1 MKTTTFLAAA
11 LASALPAYAAT
22 ATSTGANIEEP
33 SAAPTLGA
41 QVVQGCFS
49 SWGNLI
55 FNSTPKFNS
64 KSACAVELCY
74 AGGFQVAATTGGN
87 QCFCGNEYPPKD
99 TLVDDSK
106 CDVPCPGYGLQACG
120 GIDFYTV
127 YNTGIMLSVPFST
140 PNDTASGS
148 ATPSVIAS
156 STVVSGGQT
165 SVVYVT
171 SSPTGASD
179 GKGGAPMGGI
189 IAGVVVGVVVLAAAF
204 GGLWFYMRQKRNREI
219 EEEHRR
225 NAAVNAFMG
234 GKPPGSSGGYSMETD
249 TRLDPVM
256 AQRRMSSGSIADNQ
270 DYSRRILRVR
280 AASSTQVCPIHANNF
295 VGYQRVM
302 TLPIYDERLLPVL
315 YTSIGILRRL
325 VNCLMSSVNPPRD
338 EPSAFHVGARKATYL
353 GPQTGRGVYLPGFRC
368 RFLRRPLLRQSFGTS
383 FGMPL
388 ARLAS

>member
-1 MKTTTFLAAA
+1 MKTTTLLAAA
-11 LASALPAYAAT
+11 IATALPAYAAT
-22 ATSTGANIEEP
+22 TTAANIEEP

-55 FNSTPKFNS
+55 FNSTPSFNS
-64 KSACAVELCY
+64 KSACAVDICY
-74 AGGFQVAATTGGN
+74 AGGFKVAATTGGN
-87 QCFCGNEYPPKD
+87 QCYCGDEYPPKD
-99 TLVDDSK
+99 SIVDDSK
-106 CDVPCPGYGLQACG
+106 CDVPCPGYGVQACG

-127 YNTGIMLSVPFST
+127 YNTGIMLSVSYSPE
-140 PNDTASGS
+140 NDTTSGS
-148 ATPSVIAS
+148 ATPSVVAS

-171 SSPTGASD
+171 SSPTGAAPED
-179 GKGGAPMGGI
+179 KGDAPAPMGGI
-189 IAGVVVGVVVLAAAF
+189 IAGVVVGVVVLGAAF

-225 NAAVNAFMG
+225 NAAVSAFMG

-280 AASSTQVCPIHANNF
+280 AYLIQVCPTHANNF
-295 VGYQRVM
+295 TGYQRVM
-302 TLPIYDERLLPVL
+302 TWPIYDERLLPVL
-315 YTSIGILRRL
+315 YTSIGIFRRL
-325 VNCLMSSVNPPRD
+325 VHCLMSPVNQPRD
-338 EPSAFHVGARKATYL
+338 EPPAFHIGARKATYL
-353 GPQTGRGVYLPGFRC
+353 GSRTGRGVYLPGIRC

>member
-11 LASALPAYAAT
+11 IATALPAYAAT
-22 ATSTGANIEEP
+22 TTAASGIEEP

-55 FNSTPKFNS
+55 FNSTPSFNS
-64 KSACAVELCY
+64 KSACAVDICY

-87 QCFCGNEYPPKD
+87 QCYCGNEYPPKD
-99 TLVDDSK
+99 SLVDDDN

-127 YNTGIMLSVPFST
+127 YNTGIMLSVKFS
-140 PNDTASGS
+140 PENDTAS
-148 ATPSVIAS
+148 ATPSVVAS

-171 SSPTGASD
+171 SSPTSVPD
-179 GKGGAPMGGI
+179 DDKKGGAPMGGI
-189 IAGVVVGVVVLAAAF
+189 IAGVVVGAVVLGAAF

-270 DYSRRILRVR
+270 DYSRRILRVTN
-280 AASSTQVCPIHANNF
+280 A
-295 VGYQRVM
+295 
-302 TLPIYDERLLPVL
+302 
-315 YTSIGILRRL
+315 
-325 VNCLMSSVNPPRD
+325 
-338 EPSAFHVGARKATYL
+338 
-353 GPQTGRGVYLPGFRC
+353 
-368 RFLRRPLLRQSFGTS
+368 
-383 FGMPL
+383 
-388 ARLAS
+388 

>member
-1 MKTTTFLAAA
+1 MKTTTLIAAA
-11 LASALPAYAAT
+11 IATALPAYAA
-22 ATSTGANIEEP
+22 SPTGANIEEP

-55 FNSTPKFNS
+55 FQSTPKFNS
-64 KSACAVELCY
+64 KSACAVDICL

-87 QCFCGNEYPPKD
+87 QCYCGNEYPPKESV
-99 TLVDDSK
+99 VDDSK

-127 YNTGIMLSVPFST
+127 YNTGVMLSVKYSPE
-140 PNDTASGS
+140 NDT
-148 ATPSVIAS
+148 TPSSAAPSVVAS

-171 SSPTGASD
+171 ASPTGKPEEED
-179 GKGGAPMGGI
+179 KGGAPMGGI
-189 IAGVVVGVVVLAAAF
+189 IAGVVVGVVVLGAAF

-234 GKPPGSSGGYSMETD
+234 GKPPGSSGGYSMSTD

-270 DYSRRILRVR
+270 DYSRRILRVTN
-280 AASSTQVCPIHANNF
+280 A
-295 VGYQRVM
+295 
-302 TLPIYDERLLPVL
+302 
-315 YTSIGILRRL
+315 
-325 VNCLMSSVNPPRD
+325 
-338 EPSAFHVGARKATYL
+338 
-353 GPQTGRGVYLPGFRC
+353 
-368 RFLRRPLLRQSFGTS
+368 
-383 FGMPL
+383 
-388 ARLAS
+388 

>member
-1 MKTTTFLAAA
+1 MKTTTLLAAA
-11 LASALPAYAAT
+11 IATALPAFAAT
-22 ATSTGANIEEP
+22 ATSSNIEEP

-41 QVVQGCFS
+41 QVVQGCFN

-55 FNSTPKFNS
+55 FNSTPDFNT

-74 AGGFQVAATTGGN
+74 AGGFKVAATSGGN
-87 QCFCGNEYPPKD
+87 QCYCGNEYPPKNSI
-99 TLVDDSK
+99 VDDSK

-127 YNTGIMLSVPFST
+127 YNTGIMLSVSYST
-140 PNDTASGS
+140 ENDTSSASGS
-148 ATPSVIAS
+148 STPSVVAS

-171 SSPTGASD
+171 STPTGGPED

-189 IAGVVVGVVVLAAAF
+189 IAGVVVGVVVLGAAF

-270 DYSRRILRVR
+270 DYSRRILRVCPYLMQV
-280 AASSTQVCPIHANNF
+280 STTDANCCI
-295 VGYQRVM
+295 GYQRVM
-302 TLPIYDERLLPVL
+302 TFPLYDERLLPVL
-315 YTSIGILRRL
+315 YSSIGILRRL
-325 VNCLMSSVNPPRD
+325 VNCS
-338 EPSAFHVGARKATYL
+338 HV
-353 GPQTGRGVYLPGFRC
+353 TGQSTTRRTSRRFILAQGKQHIWGHQQDVAHIPGIRC
-368 RFLRRPLLRQSFGTS
+368 RFLRRPFLRQSFGTS

>member
-1 MKTTTFLAAA
+1 MKTTTLLAAA
-11 LASALPAYAAT
+11 IATALPAYAAT
-22 ATSTGANIEEP
+22 TTAANLEEP

-41 QVVQGCFS
+41 QVVQGCFN

-55 FNSTPKFNS
+55 FNSTPSFNS
-64 KSACAVELCY
+64 KSACAVDICY
-74 AGGFQVAATTGGN
+74 AGGFKVAATSGGN
-87 QCFCGNEYPPKD
+87 QCYCGDEYPPENA
-99 TLVDDSK
+99 LVDDSK
-106 CDVPCPGYGLQACG
+106 CDTPCPGYGVQACG

-127 YNTGIMLSVPFST
+127 YNTGIMLSVKNSPE
-140 PNDTASGS
+140 NDTSTSAS
-148 ATPSVIAS
+148 PSVVAS

-171 SSPTGASD
+171 SSPTGAPD
-179 GKGGAPMGGI
+179 DKGGAPMGGI

-270 DYSRRILRVR
+270 DYSRRILRVC
-280 AASSTQVCPIHANNF
+280 TNLMQV
-295 VGYQRVM
+295 
-302 TLPIYDERLLPVL
+302 
-315 YTSIGILRRL
+315 S
-325 VNCLMSSVNPPRD
+325 
-338 EPSAFHVGARKATYL
+338 
-353 GPQTGRGVYLPGFRC
+353 
-368 RFLRRPLLRQSFGTS
+368 
-383 FGMPL
+383 
-388 ARLAS
+388 